1 MNRRETDKNGSF
13 RRFLNNIKGRA
24 LWITVV
30 YLVIGSAWIIIS
42 DILSK
47 AFFEDS
53 SDLVL
58 VSIIKGLVYVIVTG
72 LVIFSMIYKALKEVH
87 QAKQE
92 TENANE
98 ELLKSIDEYKHLYIE
113 YSNKQSLLKSLIS
126 TIPDH
131 IFYKD
136 RDYRYISCNNAFAD
150 FYGKKE
156 ENIISKNDYDIFG
169 SAVADRIRAIDI
181 AVLNDEKEVRTEMDV
196 SDHEGNMYIFES
208 ILTPYYDA
216 NKHCIGLIGVG
227 RDITERKKREE
238 EVIYLSQHDILTGL
252 YNRLYLEKAYNQ
264 LDNLENLPIS
274 VIIGDI
280 NGLKMVNDSL
290 GHKYGDQSIKDIA
303 EILKKCCAEKGIIA
317 RTGGD
322 EFVLILPKTDNKTAY
337 ELIKEIA
344 KECNSHLENISNT
357 FYASISLGCATKVT
371 LEESFDK
378 IIQQAEENMYR
389 QKIFEYKSQHSAILT
404 SIKKTMFEK
413 SFETESHAERMAVL
427 SRKIGEH
434 MGLAQDEITAL
445 ELLSNLHDIGK
456 ISIDAGILSKPGKL
470 TDDEWVQIKR
480 HPEVGYRITQVSPDL
495 MHISEYILS
504 HHERWD
510 GKGYP
515 QGLKEKDIPLLSRI
529 IAIVD
534 SFDAMTQDRPYS
546 KAKTLAQA
554 KKEIL
559 DNAGKQFDPVIA
571 QLFVEKILS

>member
-303 EILKKCCAEKGIIA
+303 EILKKCCVEKGVIA

-322 EFVLILPKTDNKTAY
+322 EFVLILPKTENKAAY

-344 KECNSHLENISNT
+344 KECNSHLENINNT

-427 SRKIGEH
+427 SRKIGEY
-434 MGLAQDEITAL
+434 MGLTQDEITAL

-534 SFDAMTQDRPYS
+534 SYDAMTQDRPYS

-571 QLFVEKILS
+571 QLFVEKIIS

>member
-252 YNRLYLEKAYNQ
+252 YNRL
-264 LDNLENLPIS
+264 
-274 VIIGDI
+274 
-280 NGLKMVNDSL
+280 
-290 GHKYGDQSIKDIA
+290 
-303 EILKKCCAEKGIIA
+303 
-317 RTGGD
+317 
-322 EFVLILPKTDNKTAY
+322 
-337 ELIKEIA
+337 
-344 KECNSHLENISNT
+344 
-357 FYASISLGCATKVT
+357 
-371 LEESFDK
+371 
-378 IIQQAEENMYR
+378 
-389 QKIFEYKSQHSAILT
+389 
-404 SIKKTMFEK
+404 
-413 SFETESHAERMAVL
+413 
-427 SRKIGEH
+427 
-434 MGLAQDEITAL
+434 
-445 ELLSNLHDIGK
+445 
-456 ISIDAGILSKPGKL
+456 
-470 TDDEWVQIKR
+470 
-480 HPEVGYRITQVSPDL
+480 
-495 MHISEYILS
+495 
-504 HHERWD
+504 
-510 GKGYP
+510 
-515 QGLKEKDIPLLSRI
+515 
-529 IAIVD
+529 
-534 SFDAMTQDRPYS
+534 
-546 KAKTLAQA
+546 
-554 KKEIL
+554 
-559 DNAGKQFDPVIA
+559 
-571 QLFVEKILS
+571 